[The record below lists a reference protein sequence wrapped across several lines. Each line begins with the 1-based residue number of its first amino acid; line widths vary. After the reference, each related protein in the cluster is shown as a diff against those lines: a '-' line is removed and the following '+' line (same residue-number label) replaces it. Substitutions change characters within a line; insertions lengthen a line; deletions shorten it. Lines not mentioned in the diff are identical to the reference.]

1 MIISVIYLYFP
12 QGPPV
17 IPVIHRLVEM
27 QEFAWRLEEAGIKR
41 LILSS
46 ANANDHSL
54 EQDVKEVNFI
64 TAIFVY
70 NCKISFF

>member
-41 LILSS
+41 FIPSS
-46 ANANDHSL
+46 AYADDHSL
-54 EQDVKEVNFI
+54 ERDVKGVNFTTCYI
-64 TAIFVY
+64 RL
-70 NCKISFF
+70 